1 MFFTNSAREYKSIVS
16 RWTRS
21 LLITLGIWGAF
32 NLAVSTI
39 LYVVKGYN
47 LSYYDTFMVRYS
59 VRVLGF
65 VVPHIK

>member
-1 MFFTNSAREYKSIVS
+1 MFFTNSAREYKSVVT

-39 LYVVKGYN
+39 DHVVEGYK
-47 LSYYDTFMVRYS
+47 L
-59 VRVLGF
+59 
-65 VVPHIK
+65 

>member
-1 MFFTNSAREYKSIVS
+1 MFFTNSAREYKSVVT

-39 LYVVKGYN
+39 DHVVKGYN
-47 LSYYDTFMVRYS
+47 LLYYDTFMTRNVES
-59 VRVLGF
+59 
-65 VVPHIK
+65 